1 MFKVGGGSGSGS
13 LQQIAHEPSL
23 VAMRIVS
30 IEAVLSRDKVF
41 SREAIQQVADD
52 LGRYWQTSTG
62 QTWVKVRYLPSGQ
75 YAKNGSGSVPQP
87 TFVEVLQRQLPAQ
100 EPLVSQV
107 SEIPQ
112 IVSEALSRR
121 AENVHIIYLSEGAGR
136 VAFGG
141 ELVRNQ

>member
-1 MFKVGGGSGSGS
+1 
-13 LQQIAHEPSL
+13 
-23 VAMRIVS
+23 
-30 IEAVLSRDKVF
+30 
-41 SREAIQQVADD
+41 
-52 LGRYWQTSTG
+52 
-62 QTWVKVRYLPSGQ
+62 
-75 YAKNGSGSVPQP
+75 
-87 TFVEVLQRQLPAQ
+87 
-100 EPLVSQV
+100 